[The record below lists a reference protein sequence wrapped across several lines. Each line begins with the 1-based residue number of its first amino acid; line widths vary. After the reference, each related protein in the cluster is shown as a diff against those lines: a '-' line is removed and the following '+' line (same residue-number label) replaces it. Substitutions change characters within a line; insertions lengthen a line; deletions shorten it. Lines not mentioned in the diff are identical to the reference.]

1 MDKHTLQIFENSLAR
16 CNAEST
22 FLEQFYET
30 FLASSPKVREKFKD
44 TDFTRQKR
52 ALRASFHIMLLAA
65 EHEDSPERY
74 LKELAHRHSRQDLAI
89 GAELYDLWID
99 SLLAT
104 VRKVD
109 PEFNAE
115 VEQAWESVTMVGVSY
130 LLSHY

>member
-1 MDKHTLQIFENSLAR
+1 LDKQILQIFEESLAR
-16 CNAEST
+16 CNADST
-22 FLEQFYET
+22 FLEQFYEA
-30 FLASSPKVREKFKD
+30 FLASSPKVKEKFKD
-44 TDFTRQKR
+44 TDFIRQKR

-74 LKELAHRHSRQDLAI
+74 LKDLAVRHSRQDLAV

-109 PEFNAE
+109 RECNAE
-115 VEQAWESVTMVGVSY
+115 VEGAWEDVMMIGVDY
-130 LLSHY
+130 LLSRY